1 MESAPQHLA
10 DLMPIP
16 AFLELV
22 NREHQNISREG
33 FYSALKN
40 GSLPCYRFNRKILV
54 DPSEILNAMRRGGSL
69 AGPGGNETQNP

>member
-33 FYSALKN
+33 FYAALKN

-54 DPSEILNAMRRGGSL
+54 DPSEIFDAMRRGGSL
-69 AGPGGNETQNP
+69 AGAGGNGTETP

>member
-22 NREHQNISREG
+22 NREYQSMSREG
-33 FYSALKN
+33 FYAALKN

-54 DPSEILNAMRRGGSL
+54 NPSEILSAMRQGQEGH
-69 AGPGGNETQNP
+69 ED